1 MIPFPIY
8 HNINTID
15 KKDSEKKNLCYIV
28 TPSTSSVK
36 LPTSSS
42 IGSTMIN
49 NYEHKYMTDMNITK
63 NQSVIPDEHSLF
75 MKRTSFIDMSTKAD
89 NNTIINT
96 TYIRNTNQNGSVQSL
111 HSNTIQHNNNIS
123 ILENSKPTIQIPQQ
137 QNLTY
142 IQNNNCLLLPINIQS
157 STNNRTNDLPFNI
170 NFSANRNSSY
180 NINTSTYYCQDPT
193 SQNTISQPSVTL
205 TPTPTK
211 SIIIGRPYIS
221 TKNSDSQQSL
231 SNNSNN
237 QQIQTGYM
245 QGIQNQNIPIIFSIG
260 QSSSTQNQI
269 QQQDLTLVQNENQQS
284 VQLTA
289 PQIQTTLKLTQSI
302 ATYTQP
308 TVINNYHNDNII
320 KFNNAIPSSQ
330 NQIYNNVV
338 IYDTNVTNNYSYSV
352 NPINSI
358 NTIPINNN
366 NQNINSKTNY
376 NLSVTN
382 QPTKIYNS
390 SNSSTKNNYSVNHV
404 STIPRSNLDGTYV
417 GNPVNIDNSNVKNN
431 YQNLEYIK
439 FGNFYNT
446 FPYKKNSSKD
456 EVRQQKVRFEGDM
469 YTPKL
474 VRYSGNT
481 KEGFC
486 DQCNPGRWLQLKNS
500 AYWYHKQFFH
510 GISSVSGKPF
520 RSPLATKILDYAEIL
535 DVVNEFEKKN
545 IKEYVL
551 DNEQSKKETG
561 VPSFEKN
568 DLSVAT
574 SNNKFSNALKDL
586 VAESSINFPEGSNL
600 DDYILKSV
608 VGLCHHCKKWIPLMI
623 TKKRSSQFFTNI
635 LKYKQNDGLLIENN
649 KKNEKSLNKYYL
661 KKKYNIYNDKK
672 SITEM
677 IVSYLQH
684 VWQNKKEINDIINN
698 NGMTIL
704 WYRHAHKCHQYLRP
718 KLNIENCINKNKTP
732 SDSKYKTTTDTT
744 DNKELN
750 KNNNKFVS
758 TVINNSSTSLLSE
771 TNTNSNSHTVSSIN
785 NINSQSQS
793 IFNNSI
799 HTIRTSTIISST
811 VVSVASTNINN
822 NNISLISYST
832 NNNKLVNEITT
843 PINTIQTQTH
853 GYHVNNNIN
862 NNNNKRML
870 ISEDDVSVYNDYKQ
884 VKKEKIK

>member
-63 NQSVIPDEHSLF
+63 NQS
-75 MKRTSFIDMSTKAD
+75 
-89 NNTIINT
+89 
-96 TYIRNTNQNGSVQSL
+96 
-111 HSNTIQHNNNIS
+111 
-123 ILENSKPTIQIPQQ
+123 NSKPTIQIPQQ

-237 QQIQTGYM
+237 QQIQT
-245 QGIQNQNIPIIFSIG
+245 
-260 QSSSTQNQI
+260 
-269 QQQDLTLVQNENQQS
+269 VQNENQQS

-289 PQIQTTLKLTQSI
+289 PQIQTTLKLTQVPQNQIQMAYLSSTTNSANQQSI

-574 SNNKFSNALKDL
+574 SNNKFLNALKDL

-758 TVINNSSTSLLSE
+758 TVINNSNTSSSTSLLSE